1 MADFYQNGTVTTL
14 HNLAQRDPNDLAA
27 ELLTFSKTRP
37 LGLILPSLFSEL
49 EGKALPDII
58 NKLKGVEY
66 LSEIVIGLD
75 RADLDQYKHALSFFG
90 ELPQHHRV
98 LWNDGPRLQAI
109 DAKLQ
114 ALNLAP
120 KELGKGRNVWY
131 CMGYILASGKAES
144 VALHDC
150 DILTYERDL
159 LDRLLYPV
167 ANPMFNYEF
176 SKGYYARVAGGK
188 INGRV
193 SRLLVTPLIK
203 ALKKTVGHC
212 DYLEYMDSFL
222 YPLAGEFSFRRDVLS
237 DIRIPSDWG
246 LEIGVLSE
254 MYRNYAPNRICQ
266 VDIAATYDHKHQDLS
281 LDNDQGGLSK
291 MSVDITKSFIRKLAT
306 QGETFT
312 SEKFRTLKAT
322 YYRIALDYVETYR
335 NDAMMN
341 GLQLDI
347 HSEEKAVEMFAENIL
362 TAGHTFLEQPMDTP
376 FIPSWNRV
384 VSAIP
389 DILSQ
394 LKEAVELDNEEFSQL

>member
-1 MADFYQNGTVTTL
+1 M
-14 HNLAQRDPNDLAA
+14 
-27 ELLTFSKTRP
+27 
-37 LGLILPSLFSEL
+37 FSEL

-58 NKLKGVEY
+58 NKLKDVEY

-90 ELPQHHRV
+90 KLPQHHRV

-159 LDRLLYPV
+159 LDKLLYPV

-176 SKGYYARVAGGK
+176 SKGYYARVAGEK

-222 YPLAGEFSFRRDVLS
+222 YPLSR
-237 DIRIPSDWG
+237 
-246 LEIGVLSE
+246 
-254 MYRNYAPNRICQ
+254 
-266 VDIAATYDHKHQDLS
+266 
-281 LDNDQGGLSK
+281 
-291 MSVDITKSFIRKLAT
+291 
-306 QGETFT
+306 
-312 SEKFRTLKAT
+312 
-322 YYRIALDYVETYR
+322 
-335 NDAMMN
+335 
-341 GLQLDI
+341 
-347 HSEEKAVEMFAENIL
+347 
-362 TAGHTFLEQPMDTP
+362 
-376 FIPSWNRV
+376 
-384 VSAIP
+384 
-389 DILSQ
+389 
-394 LKEAVELDNEEFSQL
+394 